1 MRPELVILI
10 TTPCRLVIS
19 TISPGGN
26 HFRKCGSTLV
36 GKETGGMQTPNV
48 VKTVRHSEP
57 TLSHYYLLLK
67 MLSRVANSI
76 YWLNRY
82 IERAENVARFID
94 VNLHLMLDLPKDI
107 SQQWQPLIYTT
118 GDLELFKTYYAKING
133 ENVIQF
139 LTFDRNN
146 PNSIISCVQKAREN
160 ARSIREIISS
170 EMWEEVNTFYLMLME
185 ASSSQLS
192 ETLPDFFAKV
202 KMSSHRFAG
211 VMDATMSHNEGWH
224 FGQVGRLLERADKTA
239 RILDVKYF
247 VLLPSPEWVGTPL
260 DQIQWI
266 ALLKSASAYEMYRK
280 YQHRI
285 NPNNVA
291 EFLILNRQF
300 PRSVHFCLL
309 QAKQYLHEITNT
321 PIGSWCNDAERS
333 LGKLCSNLGYLT
345 IEDIM
350 ESGLHEFLDQIQ
362 SSINDVGDRIYSTFF
377 AISA

>member
-1 MRPELVILI
+1 
-10 TTPCRLVIS
+10 
-19 TISPGGN
+19 
-26 HFRKCGSTLV
+26 
-36 GKETGGMQTPNV
+36 
-48 VKTVRHSEP
+48 
-57 TLSHYYLLLK
+57 
-67 MLSRVANSI
+67 MLSRVADSI

-94 VNLHLMLDLPKDI
+94 VNLNLMLDLPTDI

-118 GDLELFKTYYAKING
+118 GDLDLFKNHYGEING

-146 PNSIISCVQKAREN
+146 PNSIISCVQNAREN

-185 ASSSQLS
+185 ASSSQVS
-192 ETLPDFFAKV
+192 QTLPDFFAKV

-247 VLLPSPEWVGTPL
+247 VLLPSAEWVGTPL

-321 PIGSWCNDAERS
+321 PLGSWCNDAERS

-362 SSINDVGDRIYSTFF
+362 ISINEVGDRIYSTFF